1 MNETPTQ
8 EMPTQLNTLDNR
20 PMLSI
25 VDIRQQV
32 QALQELLRAVMKPD
46 VHYGILPGCDEP
58 CLYKAG
64 AEQICSMFRLAVK
77 PLIEDLSSPTEAR
90 YRIHAEITHMPT
102 GRYLGEGVGECSSC
116 EEKYAWRAA
125 ICPEEWKETPE
136 SDRRMKWRR
145 GRDGKPYTVAQVAIN
160 IADVRNTVLKMAVK
174 RAVVDG
180 VLRVTACSDI
190 FDQDLE
196 EMNDEVRDHLR
207 DHNREQ
213 NASSSRPQ
221 SMAPRQTNGQ
231 AGAGKPAPEPVI
243 TDKQAK
249 RMYAIARG
257 GGWND
262 EQIKIYLRG
271 QGIEHSLQT
280 PVSQYD
286 RICERFKKPP
296 DQPSEQQT
304 TADDYV

>member
-8 EMPTQLNTLDNR
+8 EMPTQIVTIDDR

-32 QALQELLRAVMKPD
+32 QQLQELLRSVMKPD
-46 VHYGILPGCDEP
+46 VHYGILPGCSEP

-77 PLIEDLSSPTEAR
+77 PLIEDLSTPREAR
-90 YRIHAEITHMPT
+90 YRIHAEFTHQVT
-102 GRYLGEGVGECSSC
+102 GRYLGKGVGECSSA

-136 SDRRMKWRR
+136 SDRRMKWKK
-145 GRDGKPYTVAQVAIN
+145 GKDGKPYTVTQVAIN

-196 EMNDEVRDHLR
+196 ELNNEVRDHLKDYDR
-207 DHNREQ
+207 HEDTNG
-213 NASSSRPQ
+213 SRAQ
-221 SMAPRQTNGQ
+221 SMEPKERIGENGKK
-231 AGAGKPAPEPVI
+231 AEPVI
-243 TDKQAK
+243 TGPQGK

-257 GGWND
+257 SGWSE
-262 EQIKIYLRG
+262 EQLKAHLKSTL
-271 QGIEHSLQT
+271 GIEHTSEV
-280 PVSQYD
+280 PVSRYD
-286 RICERFKKPP
+286 EICERLKSPP
-296 DQPSEQQT
+296 SSSPSEQQR
-304 TADDYV
+304 

>member
-8 EMPTQLNTLDNR
+8 EMPTQLATIDDR

-25 VDIRQQV
+25 TDIRQQV
-32 QALQELLRAVMKPD
+32 QALQELLRSVMKPD
-46 VHYGILPGCDEP
+46 VHYGILPGCTEP

-90 YRIHAEITHMPT
+90 YRIHAEFTHIPS
-102 GRYLGEGVGECSSC
+102 GRYLGKGVGECSSA

-125 ICPEEWKETPE
+125 VCPEEWKETPE
-136 SDRRMKWRR
+136 SDRRMKWKK
-145 GRDGKPYTVAQVAIN
+145 GRDGKSYTVAQVAIN
-160 IADVRNTVLKMAVK
+160 TADVRNTVLKMAVK

-196 EMNDEVRDHLR
+196 EMNDEVRDHLK
-207 DHNREQ
+207 DHDREQ
-213 NASSSRPQ
+213 NASTDRSQ

-231 AGAGKPAPEPVI
+231 TGAGKPAVI
-243 TDKQAK
+243 TDKQVR

-257 GGWND
+257 SGWSD
-262 EQIKIYLRG
+262 DDVKGYLHSL
-271 QGIEHSLQT
+271 GIEHST
-280 PVSQYD
+280 AVPVSRYD
-286 RICERFKKPP
+286 TICERFKSAPS
-296 DQPSEQQT
+296 QPSQSEPESR
-304 TADDYV
+304 